1 MTIYLLALFLMA
13 ADDLPTGE
21 AVLARYIE
29 ATGGRTAYAQIHGHI
44 AKGTM
49 AMPAQNIK
57 GDMTMYESEPGKQ
70 VVVIDFP
77 GIGKAEEG
85 TDGKIAW
92 SASAM
97 QGARLKEGDEKA
109 AALRSAM
116 GESKFLDWKKSYKSV
131 VNAGMEDVEG
141 KPCYRVVM
149 TPLTG
154 KPETEFYDKVSGL
167 LVRQTALAATPMG
180 EIAVDARVS
189 DYRKEG
195 GVLMPHKL
203 RQTLAGQTIEI
214 TIDSV
219 EVNPEFPKD
228 RFEPPA
234 EVKALIK

>member
-1 MTIYLLALFLMA
+1 MIIYLLALCFLA

-21 AVLARYIE
+21 AVLAHYVE
-29 ATGGRTAYAQIHGHI
+29 ATGGRAAYAKVHGHI
-44 AKGTM
+44 EKGTM
-49 AMPAQNIK
+49 GMPAQNIK
-57 GDMTMYESEPGKQ
+57 GAMTMYESEPGKQ

-85 TDGKIAW
+85 TDGTIAW
-92 SASAM
+92 STSAM
-97 QGARLKEGDEKA
+97 QGARLKQGDEKS

-131 VNAGMEDVEG
+131 VNAGVEEVDG

-154 KPETEFYDKVSGL
+154 KPETEFYEKESGL
-167 LVRQTALAATPMG
+167 LVRQTAIAATPMG

-195 GVLMPHKL
+195 PLLMPHKL

-214 TIDSV
+214 TIDTV
-219 EVNPEFPKD
+219 ELNPDFPKD
-228 RFEPPA
+228 RFDPPA